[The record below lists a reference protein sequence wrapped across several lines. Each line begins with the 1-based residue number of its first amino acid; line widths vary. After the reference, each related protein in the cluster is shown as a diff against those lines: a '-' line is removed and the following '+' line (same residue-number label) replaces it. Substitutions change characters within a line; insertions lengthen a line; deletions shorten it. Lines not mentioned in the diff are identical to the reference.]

1 MIQHILRS
9 EEYFNILTCNI
20 FWISNIFIE
29 QDIASQYILETKS
42 FQLLSEYDKRINL
55 ELQDFIR
62 RVG

>member
-1 MIQHILRS
+1 MIQHILRL

>member
-29 QDIASQYILETKS
+29 QDTASQYILETKS